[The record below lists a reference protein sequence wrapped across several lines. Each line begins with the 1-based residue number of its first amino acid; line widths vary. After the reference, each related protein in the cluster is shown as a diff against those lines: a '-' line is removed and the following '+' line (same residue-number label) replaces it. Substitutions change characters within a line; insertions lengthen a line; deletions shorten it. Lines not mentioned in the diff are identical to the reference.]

1 MYLNDITKKGK
12 GKEKWG
18 QKREKGK
25 KKREEKRGQKREEGK
40 KKDKKDELVYS
51 ILHAAIFRL
60 ICSKLLCKSTIL
72 NPSFEKF
79 SGGPR
84 PPGPPAI

>member
-1 MYLNDITKKGK
+1 M
-12 GKEKWG
+12 
-18 QKREKGK
+18 
-25 KKREEKRGQKREEGK
+25 
-40 KKDKKDELVYS
+40 DKKDELVYS

-79 SGGPR
+79 SGGR
-84 PPGPPAI
+84 GPPDPPQFTSAIRASLQARPFGPRANIGPSGHIKIGEKNDLL